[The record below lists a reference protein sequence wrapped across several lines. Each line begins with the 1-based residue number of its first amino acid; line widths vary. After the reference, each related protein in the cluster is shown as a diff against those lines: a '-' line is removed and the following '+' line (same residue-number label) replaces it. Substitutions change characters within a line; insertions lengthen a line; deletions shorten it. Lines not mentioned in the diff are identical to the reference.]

1 MKYATASILPLPAKN
16 LDFRIIMTEENL
28 INCLFEDKE
37 AAVGLIIAHSV
48 MDSHTTGPGFK
59 TGGVRYTFYRASD

>member
-1 MKYATASILPLPAKN
+1 MKYETASILPLPAKN
-16 LDFRIIMTEENL
+16 LDFRSIMTEENL

-37 AAVGLIIAHSV
+37 AAVGLIADSV

-59 TGGVRYTFYRASD
+59 TQGVRYTFYRASD